1 MVECRR
7 SSEAFRQSFM
17 SLEYAIE
24 YQCEMRRQY
33 DEPTLRALGRTGAII
48 SRMVTETVEGSR
60 TPSEE
65 SVQFTMRLSAD
76 LERAEQVA
84 DYCRMHCPAHLDA
97 SPDETAGEPVT
108 TSSAA
113 PEPIGCLGRI
123 SYPIEGRFERFL
135 ADRLQLIYD
144 TMPPE
149 QWPHLLHIL
158 LDAESPFDGE
168 ATKELRRV
176 TTADGLRFFE
186 LRRPIEFAR
195 KAARLTTDHIFDLL
209 AGFSVSD
216 DGASGYHREL
226 PVVALADYA
235 EFLELVLVHELS
247 ESEQVRLHSQGMTYT
262 QYCRFARAVRLAD
275 SLGVRLLMD

>member
-1 MVECRR
+1 
-7 SSEAFRQSFM
+7 M
-17 SLEYAIE
+17 SLEYAIQYE
-24 YQCEMRRQY
+24 CEMRRQY

-84 DYCRMHCPAHLDA
+84 DYCRAHCPAHLDA
-97 SPDETAGEPVT
+97 MLAETAAEEMT
-108 TSSAA
+108 AKASAA

-144 TMPPE
+144 TAAPE

-216 DGASGYHREL
+216 DDASGYHREL

-235 EFLELVLVHELS
+235 EFLEIVLVNELS
-247 ESEQVRLHSQGMTYT
+247 ASEQARLHSQGMTYT
-262 QYCRFARAVRLAD
+262 QYCRFTRAVRLAD
-275 SLGVRLLMD
+275 SLGVRVLMD